1 MTDSPAARHWSAWRH
16 PSTPAV
22 ALVVGVS
29 LLAYL
34 LAAPPAGDL
43 AAQVARATLFRD
55 HGVHIWWP
63 GWFAGTDLVG
73 YSVLA
78 PALMAVTGVPLAGSL
93 ATLAASASGTTLFGT
108 ARRPRLAVA
117 AFLAVLL
124 ADLLAGRVTF
134 VIGSAFALVA
144 LWAVQRRSRAAA
156 VVTSMA
162 ATMGSP
168 LAGLFLGLLL
178 VAVAVTDPTRRRV
191 AVLTAGAAA
200 VPVAVTTALFPSAA
214 VMPFDRNGLWMP
226 LIACLVLLM
235 AVPNRL
241 VRCTAVLFA
250 IAVVAAYNVPSAV
263 GSNVSRLA
271 MLFTAPVLIGWGGVS
286 RRILAVALVP
296 LLAWPALDLAGQLTW
311 ARDLSSEERYYAQLL
326 AELGRLNEQSQ
337 AAGQPGRVEIVD
349 PRTHWASVYV
359 ADRVPLARGWERQLD
374 VANNPLFYNGT
385 LTSTSYQMWL
395 HQLAVRW
402 VALPDAALDYA
413 AQGEGQLV
421 ARGLPYL
428 KPVWSGPHWR
438 LYAVRNPQPLVAGPA
453 TVAGLTSTG
462 VDIRAH
468 AAGVVRVALRYTPY
482 LRVRGLGSSSGLTA
496 CVEPAGPWTS
506 VYLPSAGNYRL
517 DAAWSLAGA
526 THSEAPRC

>member
-1 MTDSPAARHWSAWRH
+1 MTGYPASRTWSAWRH
-16 PSTPAV
+16 PSSPAV

-55 HGVHIWWP
+55 HGLHIWWP

-93 ATLAASASGTTLFGT
+93 ATLAASASGTALFGT

-117 AFLAVLL
+117 AFAAVLL

-144 LWAVQRRSRAAA
+144 LRAVQRRSRAGA
-156 VVTSMA
+156 VVASMA
-162 ATMGSP
+162 ATLGSP
-168 LAGLFLGLLL
+168 LAGLFLGLVL
-178 VAVAVTDPTRRRV
+178 VAVAVTDATRRRV

-214 VMPFDRNGLWMP
+214 VMPFERHGLWMP
-226 LIACLVLLM
+226 LIACLVLLV
-235 AVPNRL
+235 AVPNKL
-241 VRCTAVLFA
+241 VRCTAALFA
-250 IAVVAAYNVPSAV
+250 IAVVVAYNVPSAV

-271 MLFTAPVLIGWGGVS
+271 MLFTVPVVVGWGGVS
-286 RRILAVALVP
+286 RRALAVALVP
-296 LLAWPALDLAGQLTW
+296 LVAWPALDLAGQLTR
-311 ARDLSSEERYYAQLL
+311 ASDLSSQRRYYAPLL
-326 AELGRLNEQSQ
+326 AELDHRQQQAQ

-349 PRTHWASVYV
+349 PRTHWASVYI

-374 VANNPLFYNGT
+374 VANNPLFYTGT
-385 LTSTSYQMWL
+385 LTGSSYQAWL

-413 AQGEGQLV
+413 AQAEGQLV
-421 ARGLPYL
+421 ARGLPFL
-428 KPVWSGPHWR
+428 EPVWSGPHWR
-438 LYAVRNPQPLVAGPA
+438 LYAVRNPQSLVAGPA
-453 TVAGLTSTG
+453 TVAGQTTTG
-462 VDIRAH
+462 VDVRAR

-482 LRVRGLGSSSGLTA
+482 LRARGLGASSGLTG

-506 VYLPSAGNYRL
+506 LYLPSAGDYRL

-526 THSEAPRC
+526 THSEGANC